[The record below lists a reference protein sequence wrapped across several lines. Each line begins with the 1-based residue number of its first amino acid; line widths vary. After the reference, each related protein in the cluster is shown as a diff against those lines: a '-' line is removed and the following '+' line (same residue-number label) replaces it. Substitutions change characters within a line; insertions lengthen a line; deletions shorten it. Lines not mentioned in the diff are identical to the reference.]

1 MAKAKSIGAVHTH
14 THTIFLQKELVD
26 SLERGHS
33 REKEYSFVQQS
44 DTSIFTKRDWKIERE
59 LQSSKIGFCC
69 DTQKYIAR
77 YIRQKLYVC
86 EVYTC
91 IR

>member
-1 MAKAKSIGAVHTH
+1 MTKAKTVDAVR
-14 THTIFLQKELVD
+14 
-26 SLERGHS
+26 ERE
-33 REKEYSFVQQS
+33 RE
-44 DTSIFTKRDWKIERE
+44 TE

-69 DTQKYIAR
+69 DTQKYIVSYR
-77 YIRQKLYVC
+77 RQKLYVC